1 MHVIWSTAERLR
13 VLTKPVRVVLFTHL
27 RKYGEEKGI
36 RILKADGGE
45 EHAHLLLQI
54 HPAQNLSQVLRQLK
68 SESEEWLNG
77 AQLLKTQFSW
87 SDELIAYSVSPG
99 SLQQVI
105 GFIERQ
111 DEYHQTR
118 SFESEI
124 EGFLKMDKEGNT

>member
-13 VLTKPVRVVLFTHL
+13 VLAKPVRVVLFTHL

-36 RILKADGGE
+36 RILKADGAE
-45 EHAHLLLQI
+45 EHAHLLLQL